1 MKKIECIIRPF
12 NLEKTQQA
20 LSKVGVRKMIV
31 SEVRGLRRDLVP
43 AELYPYDE
51 YTEFSTKLKVEIV
64 VAERSVDK
72 VVRAVQ
78 QAAAANRIG

>member
-20 LSKVGVRKMIV
+20 LSKVGVREMTV
-31 SEVRGLRRDLVP
+31 SEVRGLRRGLVP
-43 AELYPYDE
+43 AELYPYDA

-64 VAERSVDK
+64 VAEERVDK
-72 VVRAVQ
+72 VIRAVQ
-78 QAAAANRIG
+78 QAAATDRIG